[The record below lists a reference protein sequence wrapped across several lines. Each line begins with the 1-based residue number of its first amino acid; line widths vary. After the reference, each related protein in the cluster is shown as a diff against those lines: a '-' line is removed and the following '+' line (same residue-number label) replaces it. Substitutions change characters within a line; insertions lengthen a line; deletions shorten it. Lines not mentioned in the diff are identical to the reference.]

1 MQKIPQVTLQLA
13 SIANDSSTSLSRRSA
28 AGNYARKEAALAGKY
43 TVNRRRELKKMER
56 RRREMEEIILLNHVN
71 DPKTTYSLSHSFFSC
86 NGPTQMMRL
95 RQ

>member
-1 MQKIPQVTLQLA
+1 MILAHPFPEGLPQETMQEKRQ
-13 SIANDSSTSLSRRSA
+13 
-28 AGNYARKEAALAGKY
+28 LAGKY
-43 TVNRRRELKKMER
+43 TVKRRRELKKMER
-56 RRREMEEIILLNHVN
+56 RRREMEEIILLKHVN